1 MNKIKQILSLVTCL
15 MILLSVAVLRSNK
28 IWGNQLGGEKTEVA
42 DSLSAGPIV
51 TADDGSMVVNTTSLG
66 KDIQGFGGIV
76 PLEITVRNGVVES
89 VRALDNQETPSFFD
103 NAATLLDKWKGKT
116 VGEALAM
123 KVDAVSG
130 ATYSS
135 QAIIA
140 NMQRGLQLVAKKQE
154 ADRGPALADVL
165 SLKNVAALIVV
176 LLAAILPLFVKNR
189 RYQLVQMVLNVV
201 VLGFWCGSFLSYASL
216 MGFLANGMNL
226 WLTLVPA
233 VMVVTAF
240 VYPLFGKKSYY
251 CAHVCPF
258 GSLQQVVGQLNPHKL
273 NIGAATLRFLDTFRQ
288 LLWAVLMLLLLSGA
302 WAGWTD
308 YEPFSAFI
316 VEQASLPVIIIAIVF
331 VVLSLFVQRPYCRFV
346 CPMGT
351 LLRLSQKGE

>member
-1 MNKIKQILSLVTCL
+1 MNKIKQIMSLVTCL

-42 DSLSAGPIV
+42 DSLSAGPVV
-51 TADDGSMVVNTTSLG
+51 TNDDGSMVVNTASLG
-66 KDIQGFGGIV
+66 KDIQGFAGTV
-76 PLEITVRNGVVES
+76 PLEITVRDGVVEN
-89 VRALDNQETPSFFD
+89 VRALDNQETPSFFA
-103 NAATLLDKWKGKT
+103 NAATLFDKWKGKT
-116 VGEALAM
+116 IGEALAM

-135 QAIIA
+135 HAIIA

-154 ADRGPALADVL
+154 ADRSSALADAL
-165 SLKNVAALIVV
+165 SLKNVTALIVV

-189 RYQLVQMVLNVV
+189 RYQFVQMVLNVV
-201 VLGFWCGSFLSYASL
+201 VLGFWCGSFLSYTSL

-226 WLTLVPA
+226 WLTLVPV
-233 VMVVTAF
+233 VMIVTAF

-258 GSLQQVVGQLNPHKL
+258 GSLQQVAGQLIPHKL
-273 NIGAATLRFLDTFRQ
+273 KIGAATLRFLDTFRQ
-288 LLWAVLMLLLLSGA
+288 LLWAVLMLLLWSGA

-316 VEQASLPVIIIAIVF
+316 MDQTSLPVIIIAGAF

-351 LLRLSQKGE
+351 LLKLAQKVE